1 MVSLTCETTRDGG
14 VTLVTARVTNPGR
27 RRRVRLEHDADGAV
41 WPPRTEGVPAAGWD
55 GNAFECVLAAGETRA
70 VGYAT
75 PARVTDPLTVAE
87 TEPVAAETGFETH
100 DAVPDVAAS
109 PAGVVRALGTPV
121 PPRDAVP
128 DPDGDG
134 EESVTT
140 AQPAADAASEP
151 TAPEGDVPPSAVPDP
166 DHESSPGS
174 ADPDAVDSTRPSADA
189 AAAWLAAVETRVEAA
204 EALSDRTAV
213 AAAVPAVRELGGLA
227 GVREAATEL
236 DGEADRLRRVADR
249 ASALADRAEAATVPI
264 ETLDRLA

>member
-14 VTLVTARVTNPGR
+14 VTLVTARVANPGR

-55 GNAFECVLAAGETRA
+55 GDAFECVLAAGETRA

-75 PARVTDPLTVAE
+75 PARVTDPLTVVE
-87 TEPVAAETGFETH
+87 TEPVEADSGFETH
-100 DAVPDVAAS
+100 DAVPDVADS

-128 DPDGDG
+128 DPDDGTPTSDTETPTGDAD
-134 EESVTT
+134 S
-140 AQPAADAASEP
+140 PAVDATADAEP
-151 TAPEGDVPPSAVPDP
+151 PPDSSQSGRAERPAP
-166 DHESSPGS
+166 
-174 ADPDAVDSTRPSADA
+174 DA
-189 AAAWLAAVETRVEAA
+189 AAADAWLSAVETRVEAA
-204 EALSDRTAV
+204 EALSETTAV
-213 AAAVPAVRELGGLA
+213 AAAAPTVRELGGLA

-236 DGEADRLRRVADR
+236 DDEADRLRRVAER
-249 ASALADRAEAATVPI
+249 AAALADRAEAASVPA